1 MTNNSPARRDAERVG
16 EAGKAG
22 TGRLALFQNL
32 NAYLLIFCTGVIIG
46 ESTATKGMAAEAPDQ
61 PHPQPGNPLMAS
73 TGIQTEPEKAPTPAA
88 FNTHSQPPQPAGAIA
103 PLSTASLQTPPLP
116 SVNAPLSTTPS
127 QVLPTAGMHDA
138 PAFTVPEPNDK
149 VQLSPAQ
156 LASVSALTRL
166 PVSEE
171 GRESP
176 PGQEHMDM
184 AISPRQEHINT
195 TESTAVEPEQT
206 IQPVL
211 PNHPNPGLIDIP
223 VVEDKQKGQ
232 NASGQPIHIPRYLKN
247 NRTIN
252 WEHLPPSSINSPVIA
267 QQRLAGVNS
276 PLPGLN
282 TGGTNAPLQLGGV
295 DTPLQQAGISP
306 TPLIPQRPV
315 AANTPGVGLQA
326 SNLQQGVD
334 TPSSKA
340 QQRPLLPAQVPTTPV
355 FNGTQG
361 GHSMMATLVNPQQ
374 KNLYT
379 VSGTVPNRE
388 FNAFSTYFVCTC
400 FLCSCILRFWFLAFF
415 YIS

>member
-1 MTNNSPARRDAERVG
+1 
-16 EAGKAG
+16 
-22 TGRLALFQNL
+22 
-32 NAYLLIFCTGVIIG
+32 
-46 ESTATKGMAAEAPDQ
+46 MAAEAPDE

-73 TGIQTEPEKAPTPAA
+73 TGIQTEPEKAPVPTA
-88 FNTHSQPPQPAGAIA
+88 FNTPPQPPPPVSANT
-103 PLSTASLQTPPLP
+103 PLSTAFLQTPPLP
-116 SVNAPLSTTPS
+116 SVNAPLTTTPS
-127 QVLPTAGMHDA
+127 PVLPTHA
-138 PAFTVPEPNDK
+138 PPTFTAPKPNDNL
-149 VQLSPAQ
+149 QLSPAQ
-156 LASVSALTRL
+156 LAGVNAPTRL
-166 PVSEE
+166 PQSEE

-176 PGQEHMDM
+176 PGQKHMDM
-184 AISPRQEHINT
+184 AISPRREHVNT
-195 TESTAVEPEQT
+195 AESTAVEPEQT

-295 DTPLQQAGISP
+295 NSPAQQVGNGP

-315 AANTPGVGLQA
+315 AASTPGVGLQA
-326 SNLQQGVD
+326 SNLQQGVN
-334 TPSSKA
+334 TPPSKA

-374 KNLYT
+374 QNLYT
-379 VSGTVPNRE
+379 VSGTVPNCE
-388 FNAFSTYFVCTC
+388 FNPFPTYLFCTY
-400 FLCSCILRFWFLAFF
+400 FLCSCVLQFWFSTSSTLVNLQQQDLYEVVHTVPNREFIAFPRLA
-415 YIS
+415 SLL